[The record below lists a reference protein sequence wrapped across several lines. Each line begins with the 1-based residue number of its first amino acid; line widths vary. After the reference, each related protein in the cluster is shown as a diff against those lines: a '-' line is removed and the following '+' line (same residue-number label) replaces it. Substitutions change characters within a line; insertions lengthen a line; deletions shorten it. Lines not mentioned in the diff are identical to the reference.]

1 MSRAA
6 RARASRIIAR
16 VSGPSAITIW
26 TWIVSLPFALT
37 VMSGVQYIHG
47 SPAEVLAVPL
57 VQHLGI
63 GVLLLAGRGVLAVT
77 PARMRPVAVL
87 LVYIAIGVLRPL
99 LFLACGA
106 VLGVRV
112 DQGDLVARIGI
123 NIVAVLAAFSIT
135 ALAVDLVREHLGVY
149 RRLRAAQRASA
160 DDAAAAGER
169 LLSLRR
175 SAVDGVLEE
184 IERAASIARQP
195 IRPRDAAQLLRGLA
209 NDVVRPA
216 SHRLYGDD
224 PSAEKEDRAEP
235 LAPRRDWFREVAA
248 AIEPAPPV
256 LASAVFALIVVPFGA
271 VEYGPLP
278 TLLAVAV
285 GGTVAVAGNTVVSR
299 TVEQVRSA
307 LRPVTLLL
315 GYLLVGGLLALTT
328 GLIIQTLGGFPAI
341 VWFEALTYPALAL
354 AISLMTS
361 LSARLRVDQ
370 SRLEA
375 AVQASVRA
383 AARIRADYDHQRAAL
398 ARLLHSGVQAELI
411 AAALALGADG
421 RDDASADLRA
431 VVDRIRCE
439 LLTPAAEPPAG
450 DRLRALL
457 DSWSSAI
464 PLTSSISDDVI
475 DRLDEPS
482 RCDAVVDAI
491 SEGLANAVRHGD
503 GTPVTLD
510 VRAAEETGVAVVV
523 TSGGSLASSD
533 PGIGLRQLAER
544 GTVELR
550 EAAGRVRLA
559 VAIP

>member
-1 MSRAA
+1 MNRSIA
-6 RARASRIIAR
+6 ARASRVVAR
-16 VSGPSAITIW
+16 ITGTSAITIW
-26 TWIVSLPFALT
+26 TWIISLPFALT

-57 VQHLGI
+57 VQHLGV
-63 GVLLLAGRGVLAVT
+63 GVLLIAGRGLLALT
-77 PARMRPVAVL
+77 PAGLRPVAVL
-87 LVYIAIGVLRPL
+87 LVYIGIGALRPM

-112 DQGDLVARIGI
+112 DQGDLAGRIGI
-123 NIVAVLAAFSIT
+123 NIVAVLAAFALT
-135 ALAVDLVREHLGVY
+135 ALGVDLVREHLGVY

-160 DDAAAAGER
+160 RDAAAAGEK

-184 IERAASIARQP
+184 IEHAASIARHP

-224 PSAEKEDRAEP
+224 DTAEGDDRAEP
-235 LAPRRDWFREVAA
+235 TVRRRDWFTEVAG
-248 AIEPAPPV
+248 AIEAAPPV
-256 LASAVFALIVVPFGA
+256 LVSVLFALIVLPFGA
-271 VEYGPLP
+271 MEYGPLP
-278 TLLAVAV
+278 ALCAVAV
-285 GGTVAVAGNTVVSR
+285 AAVVAVAGNTAVGRAVQR
-299 TVEQVRSA
+299 VPSA
-307 LRPVTLLL
+307 ARPVTILV
-315 GYLLVGGLLALTT
+315 GYVLVGGVLALTT
-328 GLIIQTLGGFPAI
+328 GLVIQSLGSFPAI
-341 VWFEALTYPALAL
+341 VWFEVFTYPAIAL
-354 AISLMTS
+354 AVSLMTS
-361 LSARLRVDQ
+361 LAARLRVDQ
-370 SRLEA
+370 SRLEQ
-375 AVQASVRA
+375 AVQTSVRE

-421 RDDASADLRA
+421 RDDASAELRA

-439 LLTPAAEPPAG
+439 LLSPAPEPPAS

-464 PLTSSISDDVI
+464 PLTSTIADGVI
-475 DRLDEPS
+475 DRLEHPA

-510 VRAAEETGVAVVV
+510 VRSSDAEGVAVVV
-523 TSGGSLASSD
+523 TSGGALATSE

-550 EAAGRVRLA
+550 EAAGRVSLA